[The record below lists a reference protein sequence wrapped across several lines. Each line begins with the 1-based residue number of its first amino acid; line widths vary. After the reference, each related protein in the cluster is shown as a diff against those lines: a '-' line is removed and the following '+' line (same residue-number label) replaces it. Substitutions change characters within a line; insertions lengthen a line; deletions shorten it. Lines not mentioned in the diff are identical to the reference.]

1 MNFIEKI
8 KSCITRQEL
17 LDREKTVLVALSGG
31 ADSMALACVL
41 LDLGYKIEVAHSN
54 FCLRGEESDR
64 DEAFVT
70 AFCHQKKILLHLR
83 RFSTHAFAH
92 EHHVSIEM
100 AARTLRYD
108 FFE

>member
-41 LDLGYKIEVAHSN
+41 RAADDIFEPKIFIRLAYFIN
-54 FCLRGEESDR
+54 MAYLC
-64 DEAFVT
+64 
-70 AFCHQKKILLHLR
+70 
-83 RFSTHAFAH
+83 HAFERKGFSGA
-92 EHHVSIEM
+92 
-100 AARTLRYD
+100 
-108 FFE
+108 